1 MEIKRLNN
9 GAVSWPQNGASEAA
23 SQKPTPTPEASLESI
38 PAGALDGVR
47 AQFQRAD
54 LSTPKFESIL
64 RQSIDALLDSAAA
77 SGQSIPSGVRQ
88 KVSDYLASDPL
99 FASRVR
105 VFWEK
110 NLK

>member
-1 MEIKRLNN
+1 MDIKRLNN
-9 GAVSWPQNGASEAA
+9 GAAAWPRDAATEPAAAKPQADPAGA
-23 SQKPTPTPEASLESI
+23 LEGL

-47 AQFQRAD
+47 AQFKRAD

-64 RQSIDALLDSAAA
+64 RQSIGALLDAGSPM
-77 SGQSIPSGVRQ
+77 PSSVRE
-88 KVSDYLASDPL
+88 KVSDFLAADPL

-110 NLK
+110 NLN